1 MSDGRTIRF
10 ATVALL
16 TGVAAFFAV
25 RAWGFGERLETGAI
39 AQIDQKDHTGAA
51 ISPFGA
57 QLIGFRRSGLKLTVW
72 TWALE
77 AGKVRNQRA
86 IDLAPQDG
94 DAESP
99 PFAISQDA
107 SRIAWPGSR
116 GGASKSSP
124 HRHAAPSAWTGPVRS
139 PVLRSL
145 IRTIWMDLRGP
156 RHGAAGPRVSYERCG
171 KYVVN
176 KLESIY
182 V

>member
-1 MSDGRTIRF
+1 VSDGRTIRF

-107 SRIAWPGSR
+107 SRITWPAAAAVRIEEFATPSR
-116 GGASKSSP
+116 GAIRLDRTRPLTGLAFADSD
-124 HRHAAPSAWTGPVRS
+124 HLDGFAWTSTRRGRAPRQ
-139 PVLRSL
+139 LRAL
-145 IRTIWMDLRGP
+145 REIRGQ
-156 RHGAAGPRVSYERCG
+156 
-171 KYVVN
+171 
-176 KLESIY
+176 
-182 V
+182 